1 MSRKYVELGTVCVK
15 ESSDIRQK
23 DLINFEGNYPIYGAS
38 GMIKKVDFAHQTK
51 PYIAIVKDGAGI
63 GRAMLLPSYSSVIGT
78 MQYILPKDNVDVQ
91 YLFYAIQHMNLAKY
105 FSGATIPHIYF
116 KDYQKEILPLP
127 DMEEQKE
134 KAKVLSRVDNLLG
147 GCRKQIKL
155 YDELVKSRFI
165 EVFGNPVKN
174 TKNWKKGTV
183 ANITEEIISG
193 QCLNGEAR
201 KKFSG
206 EKAVLKV
213 SAVTY
218 GYFKDDEYKVL
229 KNQEQIKKNVYPQ
242 KGDLLFSRANTKE
255 YVGATAL
262 VLKDYPDLLLPDK
275 LWKLVLKDSVNPVF
289 IKNFLSM
296 SEVRD
301 ILSGVATGTSG
312 SMYNISMEKLR
323 ELDVIIPPLE
333 LQNQFAAFVHQTDK
347 SKLAV
352 KQSLE
357 KLETLKKALMQQYFG
372 QEQ

>member
-155 YDELVKSRFI
+155 YDELVKSRFM
-165 EVFGNPVKN
+165 K
-174 TKNWKKGTV
+174 
-183 ANITEEIISG
+183 
-193 QCLNGEAR
+193 EA
-201 KKFSG
+201 G
-206 EKAVLKV
+206 
-213 SAVTY
+213 
-218 GYFKDDEYKVL
+218 
-229 KNQEQIKKNVYPQ
+229 
-242 KGDLLFSRANTKE
+242 
-255 YVGATAL
+255 
-262 VLKDYPDLLLPDK
+262 
-275 LWKLVLKDSVNPVF
+275 
-289 IKNFLSM
+289 
-296 SEVRD
+296 
-301 ILSGVATGTSG
+301 
-312 SMYNISMEKLR
+312 
-323 ELDVIIPPLE
+323 
-333 LQNQFAAFVHQTDK
+333 
-347 SKLAV
+347 
-352 KQSLE
+352 
-357 KLETLKKALMQQYFG
+357 
-372 QEQ
+372 